1 MIPFVLIGMSCLH
14 TGRMMGKKF
23 AEDLIRADEYAQ
35 AANKT
40 YARTSEM
47 LNATN
52 ESLREAQS
60 NMVETL
66 RLLGEKKYLM
76 LGSITELTQLMLKLG
91 KNLKLNYDTQGLK
104 EQRFKFDRR
113 YGFARRGCSKI
124 Q

>member
-1 MIPFVLIGMSCLH
+1 
-14 TGRMMGKKF
+14 MGKKF

-40 YARTSEM
+40 YARTSKM

-66 RLLGEKKYLM
+66 RLLGEKKISHARFHHGN
-76 LGSITELTQLMLKLG
+76 GSTYVKARQELK
-91 KNLKLNYDTQGLK
+91 
-104 EQRFKFDRR
+104 
-113 YGFARRGCSKI
+113 A
-124 Q
+124 